1 MPANTNAGKN
11 ALEDLYDAL
20 KSYLTN
26 ERGPNCTELINES
39 DITFY
44 PKNKEELI
52 SVYRNALK
60 KHTSDDPKTCDYD
73 WWCSSDALPE
83 WIDKANAPLDPCRI
97 IMTGNS
103 TKTQIEVPLS
113 IYEEWMDEESIR
125 EGIDPQTGKP
135 LQ

>member
-1 MPANTNAGKN
+1 MTAKINAGKK
-11 ALEDLYDAL
+11 ALEDLYDAR

-26 ERGPNCTELINES
+26 ERGRTIDCEHG

-44 PKNKEELI
+44 PINKEELNL
-52 SVYRNALK
+52 VYRNALK
-60 KHTSDDPKTCDYD
+60 KHTSDDPTTCDYD

-103 TKTQIEVPLS
+103 KKTQIEVPLS

-125 EGIDPQTGKP
+125 EGIDPQTGMP